1 MGLHVLYMSGGC
13 TQSLLTQSIETSP
26 IKPLVGLPNLYWH
39 WAKFQYNS
47 WAHCNIGQIQNTWF
61 HSLWFNCSCIKG
73 SEITCNINFQKK
85 KKNQLLHETD
95 LMMVAQLRL
104 EGNMAQQQCIG
115 NLDGPTDELIELR
128 FGSIPMGPH
137 VWWIVTP
144 GIFPPNCIHS
154 VY

>member
-1 MGLHVLYMSGGC
+1 MD
-13 TQSLLTQSIETSP
+13 
-26 IKPLVGLPNLYWH
+26 
-39 WAKFQYNS
+39 
-47 WAHCNIGQIQNTWF
+47 
-61 HSLWFNCSCIKG
+61 
-73 SEITCNINFQKK
+73 FQKK

-137 VWWIVTP
+137 V
-144 GIFPPNCIHS
+144 
-154 VY
+154 